1 MPRLGVFKGLEGDVN
16 FLSAVSDAEAS
27 ARSLPPISDGLPP
40 DRSAPA
46 VPQPARRNLPIS
58 RAEQRAMRGM
68 AFAIEEF
75 EPFPKFIF
83 AWPILQSLIDK
94 GLVERGPSFR
104 PAVDATGFRLTEM
117 GCRVLRQ
124 IW

>member
-1 MPRLGVFKGLEGDVN
+1 MGREDDVT
-16 FLSAVSDAEAS
+16 FVSAVSDAETS
-27 ARSLPPISDGLPP
+27 AKRRRPISDGLRDSPN
-40 DRSAPA
+40 RSASAAPR
-46 VPQPARRNLPIS
+46 PARRMAALPIS
-58 RAEQRAMRGM
+58 RAEQKAMRGM

-83 AWPILQSLIDK
+83 ASSILQSLIDK

-104 PAVDATGFRLTEM
+104 PAVDETGFRLTEM
-117 GCRVLRQ
+117 GCRILRQ

>member
-1 MPRLGVFKGLEGDVN
+1 VTFV
-16 FLSAVSDAEAS
+16 SAVSDAGTSAEPRRAISDALRASPDPSAS
-27 ARSLPPISDGLPP
+27 AM
-40 DRSAPA
+40 
-46 VPQPARRNLPIS
+46 PQPARPMAALPIS
-58 RAEQRAMRGM
+58 RAEKKAMRGM

-117 GCRVLRQ
+117 GCRILRQ
-124 IW
+124 VW